1 MSDEDVYKSREF
13 NNWLKANETYI
24 AYLAELGD
32 QELRAVLAG
41 RSAAKMRKEF
51 APACTEQR
59 ADAVRK
65 WHASGVSIARI
76 AKVLG
81 VLHQRVSQIV
91 RGVG

>member
-1 MSDEDVYKSREF
+1 MDDVYTSREF
-13 NNWLKANETYI
+13 ANWYRSQANFVTY
-24 AYLAELGD
+24 LQGLQD

-41 RSAAKMRKEF
+41 RAADRMRKEF

-65 WHASGVSIARI
+65 WHESGVSINRI
-76 AKVLG
+76 AKSLG

-91 RGVG
+91 RGVSR